1 MNTSQFSGI
10 VEGDGKVCHYRNGL
24 LHREDGP
31 AVLFYSGAEEFW
43 LNGKR
48 FSSKEEWET
57 ARGIRTEY
65 LEVREIAN
73 PNNRIKV
80 DSIDKGKEICSQ
92 LNPEN
97 GKTTWKL
104 FRVKEEEINHDHH

>member
-1 MNTSQFSGI
+1 MNPSQFTGI

-24 LHREDGP
+24 FHREDGP
-31 AVLFYSGAEEFW
+31 AIRFRSGAEEFW
-43 LNGKR
+43 LDGKL

-57 ARGIRTEY
+57 ACGIRAEY
-65 LEVREIAN
+65 LEVREVAN

-80 DSIDKGKEICSQ
+80 DSIDKGKEVCSQ

-97 GKTTWKL
+97 GKIAWKL
-104 FRVKEEEINHDHH
+104 FHVKEEEIKL